1 MKNSG
6 RPKPPQTG
14 DNVKG
19 PARRVP
25 SEVSLDTLMRD
36 LDDIRQKALE
46 LGASMAKIVPARWA
60 EVDER
65 VRLKCFVPMC
75 GYYGKNPYCPPN
87 GPDPEFMRRALGRYS
102 WAILYA
108 IEVLPVADFSDRTVQ
123 QEKGRGWARNNIEIA
138 GRIETLAFGNGYYL
152 AAGFSQ
158 GSCRTALCGP
168 EDACQVLEG
177 KRCAHALKSR
187 PSIEAA
193 GVDVFRLVTRAG
205 WDIYPIYRS
214 VDPTV
219 VPRALSVGIV
229 FIC

>member
-1 MKNSG
+1 
-6 RPKPPQTG
+6 
-14 DNVKG
+14 
-19 PARRVP
+19 
-25 SEVSLDTLMRD
+25 
-36 LDDIRQKALE
+36 
-46 LGASMAKIVPARWA
+46 
-60 EVDER
+60 
-65 VRLKCFVPMC
+65 MC

-87 GPDPEFMRRALGRYS
+87 GPDPEFMRRALGRYR

-123 QEKGRGWARNNIEIA
+123 QKAGREWARKNMEIA
-138 GRIETLAFGNGYYL
+138 GRIETLAFGNGYRL

-158 GSCRTALCGP
+158 SSCRAVLCGP
-168 EDACQVLEG
+168 EDECQVLGG

-187 PSIEAA
+187 PSLEAA

-214 VDPTV
+214 VDPAI

-229 FIC
+229 FIY